1 MKKAINLIS
10 FAKVASTISLLP
22 TYLQNASSRA
32 NPTGKIY
39 DMKKI
44 KRQTITRQ
52 ISSKQ
57 SLVHLEQD
65 DSTFPARKLAV
76 PSLGNKRT

>member
-1 MKKAINLIS
+1 MKKAVNLIS

-44 KRQTITRQ
+44 K
-52 ISSKQ
+52 KQ
-57 SLVHLEQD
+57 LQD
-65 DSTFPARKLAV
+65 RFLQ
-76 PSLGNKRT
+76 NKV